1 MQPQVYIKR
10 NSKLVV
16 KLFYFEYNCHIKRG
30 DGMTT
35 GEKLAKLRKENKY
48 TQEQLAEV
56 IGVSR
61 QSISKWESDGAFP
74 ETEKLIILS
83 RLYKCSIDYLLKEEI
98 EEEKLEPK
106 QTKGIN
112 FDISKNLLKDLPTSL
127 WSMGCFLLMLIFYL
141 LKVVDFSG
149 GCIVHY
155 LNYYQ
160 LTKLS
165 TLHFILVLLS
175 IILEIAIFVIS
186 IIIYCVNIDKKLFK
200 IRKILSIFTLC
211 IYLFILLTIIKSFS
225 YGMILIIILSIINLV
240 GLFVFN
246 FNKYKE
252 KENE

>member
-98 EEEKLEPK
+98 EEETVMSEGEAIEASNVELSFENDMKSGFEEPEIVEIGEQFSLEDF
-106 QTKGIN
+106 GI
-112 FDISKNLLKDLPTSL
+112 S
-127 WSMGCFLLMLIFYL
+127 
-141 LKVVDFSG
+141 
-149 GCIVHY
+149 
-155 LNYYQ
+155 
-160 LTKLS
+160 
-165 TLHFILVLLS
+165 
-175 IILEIAIFVIS
+175 
-186 IIIYCVNIDKKLFK
+186 
-200 IRKILSIFTLC
+200 
-211 IYLFILLTIIKSFS
+211 
-225 YGMILIIILSIINLV
+225 
-240 GLFVFN
+240 
-246 FNKYKE
+246 
-252 KENE
+252 